1 MNREFKF
8 LIDGQWKT
16 SAQSVEIRSPF
27 NGEVVGVTWLAAPG
41 DVESAITAAT
51 RAFRDTRRMPV
62 HQRASILER
71 IVEALK
77 AQREE
82 LARLI
87 TLEAAKPIRTA
98 RAEVNRAIG
107 TFTDALEECKRIR
120 GEWLPLDLDAASE
133 GSSALVRRFPIGPVT
148 AITPFNF
155 PLNLVGHKVAPA
167 LACGNTMLL
176 KPAPQAPLSALN
188 LARIVQESG
197 APTGQ
202 LNAFFCANDLAQTLV
217 IDERIK
223 MLSFTGSA
231 AIGWMLKQKS
241 GKKRVALELGGNAA
255 VVIHSDADLD
265 RAAERCAYGGFTH
278 AGQSC
283 ISVQRAFVHQS
294 VFDAFAGKF
303 LQRVRQLKVGDPLNE
318 ETDLG
323 PMISQREAERAE
335 SWIAEA
341 VAGGAKVLVGGQRD
355 CAVLQPT
362 VLTNTRPDMKVC
374 REEVFAPLVVL
385 ESYQDF
391 SDAIARVNDS
401 SYGLQAGIFI
411 GDLKAVFQAYADLD
425 VGGVIWNDVP
435 TYRGDPMPYGGVK
448 DSGLGREGVRYAI
461 EEMTEQKVLVL
472 RQSD

>member
-1 MNREFKF
+1 M
-8 LIDGQWKT
+8 QT
-16 SAQSVEIRSPF
+16 HP
-27 NGEVVGVTWLAAPG
+27 
-41 DVESAITAAT
+41 
-51 RAFRDTRRMPV
+51 
-62 HQRASILER
+62 
-71 IVEALK
+71 
-77 AQREE
+77 
-82 LARLI
+82 
-87 TLEAAKPIRTA
+87 
-98 RAEVNRAIG
+98 
-107 TFTDALEECKRIR
+107 

-133 GSSALVRRFPIGPVT
+133 GSSALVRRFPIGPIT

-188 LARIVQESG
+188 LARIVQEAG
-197 APTGQ
+197 APPGQ
-202 LNAFFCANDLAQTLV
+202 LNAFFCANELAQTLV
-217 IDERIK
+217 TDERIK

-231 AIGWMLKQKS
+231 AMGWMLKQKS

-283 ISVQRAFVHQS
+283 ISVQRAFVHQP

-355 CAVLQPT
+355 GAVLQPT
-362 VLTNTRPDMKVC
+362 VLTNMRPDMKVC

-385 ESYQDF
+385 EWYQDF
-391 SDAIARVNDS
+391 GDAIARALVRPS
-401 SYGLQAGIFI
+401 ARKTLMSPLGFIFMMRLPAMSEKKTLPSASTAGPSRKQTVPAIPATVFCAYQALGERDGFF
-411 GDLKAVFQAYADLD
+411 LVR
-425 VGGVIWNDVP
+425 
-435 TYRGDPMPYGGVK
+435 RGA
-448 DSGLGREGVRYAI
+448 RRAI
-461 EEMTEQKVLVL
+461 
-472 RQSD
+472 SA